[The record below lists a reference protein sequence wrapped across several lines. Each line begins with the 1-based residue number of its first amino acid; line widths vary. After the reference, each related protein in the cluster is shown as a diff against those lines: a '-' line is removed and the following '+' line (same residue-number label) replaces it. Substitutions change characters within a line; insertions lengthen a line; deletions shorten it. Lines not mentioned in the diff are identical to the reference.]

1 MFNEQIEREQ
11 KSVSNQI
18 TDIKARLVG
27 MPEGKLICTKNRE
40 WYKWY
45 VREGEKL
52 TYLSSSERTL
62 AEALAQKAY
71 LLVRLEELE
80 NKRKYLDRLG
90 NSYLRYTKSTENFL
104 EKHPGI
110 RQLLKL
116 SKPNLSEE
124 LQEWANAEY
133 KRNTGFPE
141 NLKFGTPW
149 GEVFRSKSESMIAK
163 SLRERGIPY
172 RYECALKLGDETVY
186 PDFTIR
192 HPRTGRIYYYEHFGK
207 MDDVGYTNRN
217 LPKIPSYTKHGII
230 PGIHLI
236 MSFETQA
243 EPLSMYTIESILSQY
258 FE

>member
-1 MFNEQIEREQ
+1 MFNEQIKREH
-11 KSVSNQI
+11 KCVSKQI
-18 TDIKARLVG
+18 ADIEAKLVG

-45 VREGEKL
+45 VREGEKI

-71 LLVRLEELE
+71 LLVRLKELE
-80 NKRKYLDRLG
+80 KKKKNLDRLG
-90 NSYLRYTKSTENFL
+90 GSYSNYSKNTESFL

-110 RQLLKL
+110 CELLKQ

-124 LQEWANAEY
+124 LAEWANAEY
-133 KRNTGFPE
+133 QRNTGYPE
-141 NLKFGTPW
+141 HLKFDTSW
-149 GEVFRSKSESMIAK
+149 GEVFRSKSESMIAAQ
-163 SLRERGIPY
+163 LRERGIPY
-172 RYECALKLGDETVY
+172 RYECALQLGKDTLY

-192 HPRTGRIYYYEHFGK
+192 HPETGKIYYYEHFGK

-217 LPKIPSYTKHGII
+217 LPKIPLYTKHGII

-236 MSFETQA
+236 MSFETQD
-243 EPLSMYTIESILSQY
+243 EPLSLYTIESLLTQY
-258 FE
+258 FG